1 MRFSIFAATAT
12 VLAMMLLALPA
23 EAAHHHRYG
32 GGLVSGGYSAR
43 HYTQGTPSHG
53 PIWRYGYYQGND
65 PDRFI
70 RGQIIRDPRNGAS
83 TCC

>member
-32 GGLVSGGYSAR
+32 GGLGLVSGGYSAR

-65 PDRFI
+65 PDPFI
-70 RGQIIRDPRNGAS
+70 RSQLMRDPINR
-83 TCC
+83 